1 MMKKTIVFSLIVC
14 LFSACFGD
22 KKSAIG
28 TDFKDNSFM
37 NKNFKGNQIE
47 FAKITTPCNYV
58 SKEEL
63 AKLYNVSSDKV
74 VLIGGNQ
81 SSKGCSI
88 RVKITDDKFGYITG
102 GVRFY
107 EELNNTSEGVNW
119 IESWQVQKGISKS
132 AEWISN
138 LGKAAMYKSKKRELF
153 IKLDNYTISITAPGS
168 AFNEIEKSKKRDYK
182 KIALTMAAQI
192 SLLKK

>member
-28 TDFKDNSFM
+28 TDFNNTSFI
-37 NKNFKGNQIE
+37 NKNFKGNNIE

-63 AKLYNVSSDKV
+63 AKLYNVSLDKV
-74 VLIGGNQ
+74 TLIGGNQ

-88 RVKITDDKFGYITG
+88 RVKITEDKFGYISG
-102 GVRFY
+102 GIHFY
-107 EELNNTSEGVNW
+107 EELDKTEHGGNW
-119 IESWQVQKGISKS
+119 IDTWQIQKGTSKS
-132 AEWISN
+132 SEWVSN
-138 LGKAAMYKSKKRELF
+138 LGKAAFYKASKRELR
-153 IKLDNYTISITAPGS
+153 IKFDNYTLSVTAPGS
-168 AFNEIEKSKKRDYK
+168 AFNETEKNKKRDYK
-182 KIALTMAAQI
+182 KIALAMA
-192 SLLKK
+192 SKTPFFKK